1 MKILPVRN
9 NSQKIEAQID
19 KVQREIE
26 EVEEKTNYTN
36 NFQVKYLESEYAPY
50 FAGHENGIIYDNEK
64 VVRLSYQ
71 ITKVDQSVPRKKWWV
86 DIMLSTPRESWNH
99 FMKDKFP
106 LLEDM
111 SAN

>member
-1 MKILPVRN
+1 MINLSHQSIIRKSVRRRYGIGIITIFIAMKILPVRN

-71 ITKVDQSVPRKKWWV
+71 ITKVDQSVPRKK
-86 DIMLSTPRESWNH
+86 
-99 FMKDKFP
+99 
-106 LLEDM
+106 
-111 SAN
+111 